1 MKKTAITIII
11 IIISLSSIY
20 AQEVKIAQGKLTVDG
35 CFWGLYRYTKDS
47 TTINSFARKNAF
59 VGMTA
64 AITNWATLRLY
75 MDIANITSKPLYDAY
90 ATIKA
95 NSRLSFIFGQFKL
108 PLGIE
113 VLTKPQNLELI
124 EYSLIG
130 RDPMRTPKGTRDIGI
145 QGAYTHRLFD
155 FTVAAVNGDGRNVL
169 QDGDNYKSF
178 AGRFI
183 AKPLPQKLIFA
194 SINTYLGKYTPN
206 TTYDRIGLELNVV
219 LNQIIFKT
227 EFLSTKDGTLKG
239 SGYYVQAGYNWKKIQ
254 PIFRYSAFK
263 YENSDN
269 LNEFVIGL
277 NFRPLSDNVKLMLN
291 YKHEQLN
298 SSLNQNGILVQLQLA
313 F

>member
-1 MKKTAITIII
+1 
-11 IIISLSSIY
+11 
-20 AQEVKIAQGKLTVDG
+20 
-35 CFWGLYRYTKDS
+35 
-47 TTINSFARKNAF
+47 
-59 VGMTA
+59 
-64 AITNWATLRLY
+64 
-75 MDIANITSKPLYDAY
+75 
-90 ATIKA
+90 
-95 NSRLSFIFGQFKL
+95 
-108 PLGIE
+108 
-113 VLTKPQNLELI
+113 
-124 EYSLIG
+124 
-130 RDPMRTPKGTRDIGI
+130 
-145 QGAYTHRLFD
+145 LFD